1 MVDWQ
6 PRIRVNIPAGVSGNW
21 EVAHYTDKTTDNHW
35 QLYLQMKQESF
46 SNYTVLLRAGSDMP
60 IMQDSRGE
68 YREHQ
73 WLWDNAAG
81 DVLIGG
87 LGLGMVHEVLKN
99 NSNVTSV
106 TVIENSQDVIDL
118 VWPHC
123 VKDETF
129 TLIKADIETWTP
141 PQGSSW
147 DVAWFDTWDVKNS
160 LGWDAYKHLMQTRYS
175 SYCTKIGFWGSI
187 PVLNN

>member
-160 LGWDAYKHLMQTRYS
+160 LGWDAYKNLMQTRYS

>member
-1 MVDWQ
+1 MVDWE

-21 EVAHYTDKTTDNHW
+21 EVAHYTNQTEDKNW
-35 QLYLQMKQESF
+35 QVYLEIKQESF
-46 SNYTVLLRAGSDMP
+46 SNYTVLLRSDSNMP

-73 WLWDNAAG
+73 WLWDYATG

-87 LGLGMVHEVLKN
+87 LGIGMVNEFLIN
-99 NSNVTSV
+99 APNINSV
-106 TVIENSQDVIDL
+106 TIIENSQDVIDL

-123 VKDETF
+123 AKDNRF

-141 PQGSSW
+141 PANSHW
-147 DVAWFDTWDVKNS
+147 NVMWFDTWCTDNS
-160 LGWDAYKHLMQTRYS
+160 MNYSDYKTAMINKYTGYCDAM
-175 SYCTKIGFWGSI
+175 GFWGSL
-187 PVLNN
+187 PGAL